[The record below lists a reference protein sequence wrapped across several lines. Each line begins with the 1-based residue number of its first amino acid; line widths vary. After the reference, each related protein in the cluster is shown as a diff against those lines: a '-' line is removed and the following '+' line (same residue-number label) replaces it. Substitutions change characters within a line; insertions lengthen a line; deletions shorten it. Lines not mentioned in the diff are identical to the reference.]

1 MYIYVI
7 FLSMES
13 YILRRTIN
21 LTMSWKF
28 FFRELLKNTNNTRCF
43 SHPGKDFY
51 NLVFWELFGKFESR
65 DDIKKVLIEVDQEK
79 QIYNSNMHFYLNK
92 MITLYFTKTIQR
104 CTVVSL
110 LLITGYR
117 IRTIYYLYCYPQTC
131 SICCPNIRDATH
143 ASFTKIVSQ
152 FIALWINW
160 ITPLIGFNLQEDDFA
175 EWKN

>member
-1 MYIYVI
+1 M
-7 FLSMES
+7 
-13 YILRRTIN
+13 T
-21 LTMSWKF
+21 
-28 FFRELLKNTNNTRCF
+28 
-43 SHPGKDFY
+43 
-51 NLVFWELFGKFESR
+51 
-65 DDIKKVLIEVDQEK
+65 
-79 QIYNSNMHFYLNK
+79 
-92 MITLYFTKTIQR
+92 TLYFTKTIQR

-160 ITPLIGFNLQEDDFA
+160 ITPLIGFNLQKDDFA
-175 EWKN
+175 EWKNWINNFFILIGLLFSFNKGASCWTPEEEVPDHAIPSQSRHRIKSKLMKYNLTSKYIKRAWSRFCSKF

>member
-1 MYIYVI
+1 
-7 FLSMES
+7 
-13 YILRRTIN
+13 
-21 LTMSWKF
+21 
-28 FFRELLKNTNNTRCF
+28 
-43 SHPGKDFY
+43 
-51 NLVFWELFGKFESR
+51 
-65 DDIKKVLIEVDQEK
+65 
-79 QIYNSNMHFYLNK
+79 MHFYLNK

-160 ITPLIGFNLQEDDFA
+160 ITPLIGFNLQRTTSLNEKIELIISSSSLDFYSHLTKA
-175 EWKN
+175 PLVEHLKKKFLIMLIPVNPDTEIK